1 MSRLT
6 KMQHWLCFLLLS
18 PFSHLPYRFLQR
30 KVEKL
35 NYAVSIT
42 QNETGASNSVYT
54 TLGRKT
60 VLGRIPQ
67 RKMSCGCSST
77 QQRSEGIVWVP
88 FVSNYVTSW
97 CQNEVRLYLLLQ
109 MTQCL
114 LEKSRCGD
122 PWGQPQ
128 PCCESQQGRTPIFT
142 NPSPQDRHIIQS
154 RPRVQIHDYGMT
166 GTWVLFWN

>member
-18 PFSHLPYRFLQR
+18 PFSHLPYPFLQR
-30 KVEKL
+30 KMEKL

-97 CQNEVRLYLLLQ
+97 YQNEVRLYLLLQ
-109 MTQCL
+109 MTQCS

-128 PCCESQQGRTPIFT
+128 PCCES
-142 NPSPQDRHIIQS
+142 
-154 RPRVQIHDYGMT
+154 
-166 GTWVLFWN
+166 